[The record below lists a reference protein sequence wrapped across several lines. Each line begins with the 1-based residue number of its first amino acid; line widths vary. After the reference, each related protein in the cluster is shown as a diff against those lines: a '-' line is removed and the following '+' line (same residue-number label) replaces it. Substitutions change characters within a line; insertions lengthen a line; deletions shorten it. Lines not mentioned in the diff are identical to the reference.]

1 MKSCMQ
7 PLAVLVA
14 AVSLCAA
21 GADALPKFP
30 GKRTVEFANPVN
42 PIVPEGLFFCDP
54 AARVGPDGTLWVF
67 YTNTFNYNH
76 IYERRI
82 SMDPVGIN
90 EDGEL
95 YCPAATEFPQF

>member
-54 AARVGPDGTLWVF
+54 AARVGPDGTLWIIGTRDEVPTS
-67 YTNTFNYNH
+67 YTSHYLDALETKDLKSWLLH
-76 IYERRI
+76 R
-82 SMDPVGIN
+82 SV
-90 EDGEL
+90 
-95 YCPAATEFPQF
+95 